1 MSGSPFSFSEAPQQ
15 VTLGMSG
22 RDIRNSMA
30 MKNLADS
37 RQSSTNQTCS
47 DDTNGSRSTASMYND
62 DYMDMNVSVCTNS
75 KTTSIA

>member
-1 MSGSPFSFSEAPQQ
+1 MSGSPFNFSEAPQQ

-47 DDTNGSRSTASMYND
+47 DDTNGSHSIASMYID
-62 DYMDMNVSVCTNS
+62 DNMGMDVSVCT
-75 KTTSIA
+75 TEDT